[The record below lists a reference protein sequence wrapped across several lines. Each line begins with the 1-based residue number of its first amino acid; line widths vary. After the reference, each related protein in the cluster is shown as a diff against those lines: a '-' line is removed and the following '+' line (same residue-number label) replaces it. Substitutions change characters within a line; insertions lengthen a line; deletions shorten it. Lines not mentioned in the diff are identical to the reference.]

1 MRLDPFLIPAPRTEA
16 IKNMPFQ
23 SPKQEN
29 KKLFSREITLE
40 KTFSLVK
47 SFDIWGHLRQ
57 EIALLVHFTIL
68 SID

>member
-40 KTFSLVK
+40 KNFLTC
-47 SFDIWGHLRQ
+47 
-57 EIALLVHFTIL
+57 EIF
-68 SID
+68 